1 MFAGFGVHP
10 EDIGGHRKRVIVV
23 MSAAWRRLGQRVSA
37 PVKNANNAQIKIRNQ
52 LMKSWLVRFRRI

>member
-10 EDIGGHRKRVIVV
+10 EDIGGHRKRVIAV
-23 MSAAWRRLGQRVSA
+23 MSAAWRRLDQRVSA

-52 LMKSWLVRFRRI
+52 LMKS